1 MSGTALGRRVTRPRL
16 WVCVVTLTV
25 DRLIEEFVVHI
36 CHGMQG
42 MSRTM
47 VRSAAN
53 HATQAFYI
61 QLKVQFLCHA
71 PPLVKSSNPDSF
83 NTLEVWL

>member
-1 MSGTALGRRVTRPRL
+1 MSWYAG
-16 WVCVVTLTV
+16 
-25 DRLIEEFVVHI
+25 
-36 CHGMQG
+36 HGATMSNLL
-42 MSRTM
+42 SRTM

-53 HATQAFYI
+53 HATLAFYI